1 MAMEEIGIVKELKG
15 IKAIISV
22 QKQGSCGS
30 CPGGALCQT
39 LGAGEALMEAYNYV
53 DARAGDTVKVVF
65 KSSNYLKGTMLV
77 YGLPSLMLIIGA
89 VLGKEYLSRFF
100 PAADSEIISACSGFG
115 LLVITFL
122 AIKLWSNIFERK
134 KEYMPIIEEIMNRG

>member
-1 MAMEEIGIVKELKG
+1 MEEIGIVKEING

-30 CPGGALCQT
+30 CPGGSLCRT

-65 KSSNYLKGTMLV
+65 KSSNYLRGTMIV

-100 PAADSEIISACSGFG
+100 PAADPELLSAGCGFG
-115 LLVITFL
+115 FLAITFL
-122 AIKLWSNIFERK
+122 AIKLWSNKFGHK

>member
-1 MAMEEIGIVKELKG
+1 M
-15 IKAIISV
+15 
-22 QKQGSCGS
+22 
-30 CPGGALCQT
+30 CQT
-39 LGAGEALMEAYNYV
+39 LGAGEALLEAYNHI

-100 PAADSEIISACSGFG
+100 SAADSEILSAGSGFG
-115 LLVITFL
+115 FLVITFL
-122 AIKLWSNIFERK
+122 VIKLWSNIFERK
-134 KEYMPIIEEIMNRG
+134 KEYMPIIEEIINRG

>member
-1 MAMEEIGIVKELKG
+1 MEEIGIVKEING

-30 CPGGALCQT
+30 CPGGSVCRA
-39 LGAGEALMEAYNYV
+39 LGAGEALMEAYNHV
-53 DARAGDTVKVVF
+53 EARAGDTVKVVF

-77 YGLPSLMLIIGA
+77 YGLPALMLIIGA

-100 PAADSEIISACSGFG
+100 PAADSDILSAGSGFG
-115 LLVITFL
+115 FLIITFL
-122 AIKLWSNIFERK
+122 VIKLWSNIFALK
-134 KEYMPIIEEIMNRG
+134 KEYTPIIEEIINRG

>member
-1 MAMEEIGIVKELKG
+1 MVMEEIGIVKEING

-30 CPGGALCQT
+30 CPGATLCQT
-39 LGAGEALMEAYNYV
+39 LGAGEALMEAYNHV
-53 DARAGDTVKVVF
+53 GARAGDTVKVVF

-89 VLGKEYLSRFF
+89 VLGKGYLSRFF
-100 PAADSEIISACSGFG
+100 PAADPEILSAGSGFG
-115 LLVITFL
+115 FLVISFL
-122 AIKLWSNIFERK
+122 VIKLWSNTFERK
-134 KEYMPIIEEIMNRG
+134 KEYTPIIEEIINRG

>member
-1 MAMEEIGIVKELKG
+1 MEEIGIVKEING

-22 QKQGSCGS
+22 QKQGACGS
-30 CPGGALCQT
+30 CPGGTLCRT

-53 DARAGDTVKVVF
+53 DARVGDTVRVVF
-65 KSSNYLKGTMLV
+65 KSSNYLRGTMLV

-89 VLGKEYLSRFF
+89 VLGKEYLSRVF
-100 PAADSEIISACSGFG
+100 PAADSEVISAGSGFG
-115 LLVITFL
+115 FLVITFL
-122 AIKLWSNIFERK
+122 AIKLWSNTFEHK

>member
-1 MAMEEIGIVKELKG
+1 MVEIGIVKEING

-22 QKQGSCGS
+22 QKQESCGS
-30 CPGGALCQT
+30 CPGEALCRT
-39 LGAGEALMEAYNYV
+39 LGGGEALIEAYNYV

-115 LLVITFL
+115 FLVITFL

>member
-1 MAMEEIGIVKELKG
+1 MEEIGIVKEING
-15 IKAIISV
+15 IKAVISV

-39 LGAGEALMEAYNYV
+39 LGAGEALMEAYNHI

-89 VLGKEYLSRFF
+89 VLGKECLSRFF
-100 PAADSEIISACSGFG
+100 PTADSEVLSACSGFG
-115 LLVITFL
+115 FLVITFL
-122 AIKLWSNIFERK
+122 VIKLWSNMFERK
-134 KEYMPIIEEIMNRG
+134 KEYMPIIEEIIKRGG

>member
-1 MAMEEIGIVKELKG
+1 MEEIGIVKELNG

-30 CPGGALCQT
+30 CPGGALCRT

-65 KSSNYLKGTMLV
+65 KSSNYLKGAMLV
-77 YGLPSLMLIIGA
+77 YGLPALMLIIGA

-100 PAADSEIISACSGFG
+100 PAADPEIISACSGFG
-115 LLVITFL
+115 LLLITFL

-134 KEYMPIIEEIMNRG
+134 KEYTPIIEEIINRG